1 MFRALKHQVNVLE
14 SVATSSFSA
23 WRGCLVVKAVP
34 QPEKPLILFDI
45 EACPFCRKV
54 REALTALHLDTEIR
68 PCPKG
73 GRIFRAEAEA
83 IGGKKQFPL
92 LVDQN
97 TGETLYESDAIVEY
111 LFRQYANRPVPG
123 YYKGKSWQTALG
135 AAGSAASE
143 LRGMRP
149 RRCICG
155 VLRAVLS
162 PVWFASVC
170 ANSKFPTLCIT
181 WAKSIGPKSARPF
194 SASSPAPMSPRQAA
208 SVMRSFRR
216 TVGYRCRTWKTPT
229 PARCCLNLPVS
240 WPTWKK
246 NTPCDAQA
254 APGMAI
260 VPGAGIIGAGNLT
273 ADSGRVRCIRA
284 SVCVARSSLN
294 TMARLAPSRCAIA
307 ASVAEPTA
315 VPSRPVLRFRRC
327 VFTLP
332 GARTR

>member
-143 LRGMRP
+143 LRGMRARP
-149 RRCICG
+149 AKRPAQALHLWSFEG
-155 VLRAVLS
+155 S
-162 PVWFASVC
+162 PFSRLVRERLCEFEI
-170 ANSKFPTLCIT
+170 PYTLHNLGKEHWT
-181 WAKSIGPKSARPF
+181 EIGPAVQRIKPGPYEPEAGGKRDAFFQAHGRVQVPYLEDPNTGQMLFESAR
-194 SASSPAPMSPRQAA
+194 
-208 SVMRSFRR
+208 
-216 TVGYRCRTWKTPT
+216 
-229 PARCCLNLPVS
+229 
-240 WPTWKK
+240 
-246 NTPCDAQA
+246 
-254 APGMAI
+254 I
-260 VPGAGIIGAGNLT
+260 
-273 ADSGRVRCIRA
+273 
-284 SVCVARSSLN
+284 
-294 TMARLAPSRCAIA
+294 LAYLEKEYAM
-307 ASVAEPTA
+307 
-315 VPSRPVLRFRRC
+315 
-327 VFTLP
+327 
-332 GARTR
+332 